1 MKFSP
6 SVMLLTAA
14 TLLPAALSAQTSTST
29 SEQRSSQVGT
39 QISTQASA
47 SASAGIPSSFS
58 AEGRQRLTKLYTDAE
73 ARGFSAASMA
83 NLVAEGQAKGASEA
97 RIVDAARTKYTQLS
111 VTQEAMLRAGRTA
124 PTPEEVDRGANLMAR
139 GATAVQIEQLT
150 RRAPAERSLTVA
162 FEVLTDLAAKGM
174 PVDHALTQVQ
184 TRLEQR
190 ASDAALRELGVGLG
204 LGLSARGQ
212 AGAAGSSAPATPPAT
227 PPATNPSGR
236 AGVGAT
242 VTGAVGGVIR
252 KP

>member
-6 SVMLLTAA
+6 SGMLLTAA

-39 QISTQASA
+39 QVSAQASA
-47 SASAGIPSSFS
+47 SANARIPSSFS
-58 AEGRQRLTKLYTDAE
+58 AEGRQRLAALYSDAE
-73 ARGFSAASMA
+73 ARGLSSMSMA
-83 NLVAEGQAKGASEA
+83 NLVAEGQGKGASEA
-97 RIVDAARTKYTQLS
+97 RIVDAARSKYTQLS

-204 LGLSARGQ
+204 LGLSTRGQ

-227 PPATNPSGR
+227 PPASNPSGR

-242 VTGAVGGVIR
+242 VTGAMGGVIR